1 MPAVRATKAAHERT
15 DPGNV
20 SAELEEHIL
29 GIPYPASGQ
38 FELFSG
44 VARIAGKIWA
54 REVKIAGTR
63 PRTAVVFVHPTSNF
77 LGHFALEPLAAAGCG
92 AIGFTTRYVGNDSQM
107 LLENTLVDIAA
118 GIRFLRERGY
128 TRIVLVGYSGG
139 GAIVPWYQREAL
151 DPVTT
156 SAPCGGG
163 PDLTKADLGP
173 ADAIMLM
180 SAHPSRALML
190 RDWIDP
196 AIVDEYDPYARNPAL
211 DMFDGR
217 NGPPYPVDWLERY
230 RGAQLERLR
239 RITSW
244 CRDELGR
251 LPTLGQDH
259 PNDRSFV
266 VYGTVADPGFLDLS
280 IAPNDR
286 AVGTYW
292 GPARSA
298 NLLPA
303 GPARY
308 SSLRSWLSNWSVDT
322 SNGDARKHLGEVKV
336 PVLVVN
342 GTADQGIRSFH
353 THQLWDAV
361 VSDDRELVE
370 VKRGDH
376 YFTDP
381 QPRAEALDAMVRW
394 LGERDFV

>member
-1 MPAVRATKAAHERT
+1 MS
-15 DPGNV
+15 
-20 SAELEEHIL
+20 SAPVELEEQIL

-38 FELFSG
+38 FDLFSG
-44 VARIAGKIWA
+44 VARMAGKVWA
-54 REVKIAGTR
+54 REVKVAGTV
-63 PRTAVVFVHPTSNF
+63 PRTAVVLVHPSSNF
-77 LGHFALEPLAAAGCG
+77 LGHFALEPLAAAGFG

-107 LLENTLVDIAA
+107 LLENTLIDIAA
-118 GIRFLRERGY
+118 GVRFLRARGY
-128 TRIVLVGYSGG
+128 EHVVLVGYSGG
-139 GAIVPWYQREAL
+139 GAIVPWYQREAVA
-151 DPVTT
+151 PVTT

-163 PDLTKADLGP
+163 PDLTQAGLGP
-173 ADAIMLM
+173 ADAIVLM

-196 AIVDEYDPYARNPAL
+196 AIVDEHDPYARDGAL
-211 DMFDGR
+211 DMFDTR
-217 NGPPYPVDWLERY
+217 NGPPYPAGWLERY
-230 RGAQLERLR
+230 RDAQLDRIN

-244 CRDELGR
+244 CRDELDR
-251 LPTLGQDH
+251 LAILGDDA
-259 PNDRSFV
+259 PSDRAFV

-292 GPARSA
+292 GAARSA

-308 SSLRSWLSNWSVDT
+308 CSLRSWLSNWDMET
-322 SNGDARKHLGEVKV
+322 SNGDARKHLGGVKV
-336 PVLVVN
+336 PVVVVN

-353 THQLWDAV
+353 THELFDAV

-370 VKRGDH
+370 IRDGDH

-381 QPRAEALDAMVRW
+381 QARAQALDVMVRW
-394 LGERDFV
+394 LRERDFAG